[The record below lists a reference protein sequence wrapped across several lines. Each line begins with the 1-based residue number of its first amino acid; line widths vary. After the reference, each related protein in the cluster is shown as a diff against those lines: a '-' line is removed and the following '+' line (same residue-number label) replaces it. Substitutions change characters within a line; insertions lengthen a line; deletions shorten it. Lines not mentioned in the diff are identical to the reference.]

1 MRYVSVSVAKL
12 SAVAR
17 ILLAALILFVTSAPA
32 SALDPSKAITQY
44 LQDIWQTK
52 DGLPQ
57 NTITAIAQTPDG
69 YLWLGTREGL
79 IRFDG
84 WRFTVFDSSTTP
96 EITQD
101 QVLSLLADRQGRL
114 WIGTWGGGL
123 VRLEGGRFTR
133 FSTEDG
139 LPARLDLQSL

>member
-69 YLWLGTREGL
+69 
-79 IRFDG
+79 
-84 WRFTVFDSSTTP
+84 
-96 EITQD
+96 
-101 QVLSLLADRQGRL
+101 
-114 WIGTWGGGL
+114 
-123 VRLEGGRFTR
+123 
-133 FSTEDG
+133 
-139 LPARLDLQSL
+139 